1 MTTTSKPKA
10 KSTAK
15 PKATATKE
23 TTAVKAPSLMPISF
37 KDFSKDPVKGLL
49 FIVLIA
55 IGYLYVDGKMNY
67 TNQIATQSKKIEV
80 MEIRLENLSNQLRR
94 SDSTLASAE
103 SKIAVLQ
110 QLGKI
115 Q

>member
-1 MTTTSKPKA
+1 MSPVKGTGVKGGVKA
-10 KSTAK
+10 
-15 PKATATKE
+15 ATKQVS
-23 TTAVKAPSLMPISF
+23 VKAPSMMPISF

-67 TNQIATQSKKIEV
+67 TKQIENQGEKIK
-80 MEIRLENLSNQLRR
+80 ILEDKVDRVVNQLRV
-94 SDSTLASAE
+94 SDSTLAAAE
-103 SKIAVLQ
+103 SKISLLQ

-115 Q
+115 K

>member
-1 MTTTSKPKA
+1 MAKGVRTRTSATTKSSTKSSTNIA
-10 KSTAK
+10 K
-15 PKATATKE
+15 
-23 TTAVKAPSLMPISF
+23 PSLMPISF

-67 TNQIATQSKKIEV
+67 TNQIETQAKRIQVLEV
-80 MEIRLENLSNQLRR
+80 RLENLSNQLRR
-94 SDSTLASAE
+94 SDSTLAAAE